1 MRHYYSA
8 HMLFIAS
15 NMTITAAFSTLAAQ
29 SGRAIAFATARR
41 QISGAFSRT
50 TTTMKA
56 EAGQAEVVLVGC
68 GAPNRGMGWYHGLQ
82 MVEKRCPSA
91 SLDYVIEPW
100 FMGPGATS
108 PGGPEFLET
117 QAEWSAL
124 GVEFHPALLSEAIAQ
139 GCKCILLEKPGAPT
153 VTELVAMR
161 V

>member
-15 NMTITAAFSTLAAQ
+15 NMTITAAFSTLAAR
-29 SGRAIAFATARR
+29 SGRATAFATARR
-41 QISGAFSRT
+41 QMSGAFSRT

-56 EAGQAEVVLVGC
+56 EAGQAEVGLVGC

-91 SLDYVIEPW
+91 SLDYVVEPW
-100 FMGPGATS
+100 FMGPGSTT
-108 PGGPEFLET
+108 PGGPEFLEC

-124 GVEFHPALLSEAIAQ
+124 GVEFATSLSALPPPQAPA
-139 GCKCILLEKPGAPT
+139 
-153 VTELVAMR
+153 
-161 V
+161 